1 MRDHRS
7 KQEMVARE
15 ESRRKDSELV
25 ARPVEPLAP
34 LPTPPSHLCDKI
46 VLRDIWVQEAALLVQ
61 QVRSQSWV
69 YDDIVWPPCHAGP
82 VPDCQRTTAR
92 G

>member
-1 MRDHRS
+1 MQDHRS

-15 ESRRKDSELV
+15 ESKRKGSELV

-34 LPTPPSHLCDKI
+34 LSIPPSHSRDKI

-61 QVRSQSWV
+61 EVSSQSWV
-69 YDDIVWPPCHAGP
+69 YDDIVWPPHHAGP